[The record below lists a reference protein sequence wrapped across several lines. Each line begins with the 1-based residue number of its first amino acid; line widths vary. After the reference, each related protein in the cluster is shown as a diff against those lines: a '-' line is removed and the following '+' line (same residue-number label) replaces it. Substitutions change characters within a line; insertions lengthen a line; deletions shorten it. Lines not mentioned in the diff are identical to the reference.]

1 MNKLEVTLKQHTPL
15 IHFQHEQEGATLRA
29 SEVKPKLDR
38 FILEKL
44 GVNGKQIAEKK
55 GWIIKGQERALD
67 YKMRIWTNEDDT
79 YRGEYLIT
87 SYIKQENITKLRA
100 KKINVINKSP
110 YFAQEES
117 NTKII
122 NNDMGWD
129 SIDKKGILHYEIIL
143 EIKSFDASLIQEI
156 AKHVQSFFLS
166 MNFGTRQSKGFGS
179 FEATKILF
187 NNEKEV
193 PLNNDIENLMKTLFS
208 FVYVKTLDRHNLNI
222 IFSRINNDY
231 KLLKS
236 GDNNPKTKYA
246 KSKLMLFGLKK
257 NIESKKI
264 RWDKKFIKS
273 QINGKYET
281 AKKNEFYK
289 LKGTNYSSK
298 DDTDNKKCKY
308 LRALLGLAEQFE
320 FQLENPPDGDKK
332 NKLIV
337 KVKAKSNPN
346 IQRIQSPILF
356 KVLDSTI
363 YLVGNEVPQE
373 ILGEEFSFTVSIK
386 GDNKYQ
392 NVPIEKS
399 LFIPKNFSL
408 CAFMRF
414 AMTDVK
420 LGYTM
425 IK

>member
-1 MNKLEVTLKQHTPL
+1 
-15 IHFQHEQEGATLRA
+15 
-29 SEVKPKLDR
+29 VKPKLDR

-44 GVNGKQIAEKK
+44 GVNGKQIAKDN
-55 GWIIKGQERALD
+55 GWTIKEQESVLD

-79 YRGEYLIT
+79 DRDEYLIT
-87 SYIKQENITKLRA
+87 SSYSNRDKEQLETQN
-100 KKINVINKSP
+100 INVINKSP

-117 NTKII
+117 NKKII
-122 NNDMGWD
+122 NNTISWD
-129 SIDKKGILHYEIIL
+129 FIDKKGILHYEIIL

-156 AKHVQSFFLS
+156 AKHIQLFFLS

-187 NNEKEV
+187 NNEKLS
-193 PLNNDIENLMKTLFS
+193 LNNTESLMKTLFS
-208 FVYVKTLDRHNLNI
+208 FVYVKKLDRHDLNI
-222 IFSRINNDY
+222 IFAQINNDY

-236 GDNNPKTKYA
+236 GINRPYA

-257 NIESKKI
+257 NIGSTKNI

-273 QINGKYET
+273 QIIDKYET
-281 AKKNEFYK
+281 SKSGEFYK
-289 LKGTNYSSK
+289 LKGRNDIS
-298 DDTDNKKCKY
+298 TDGNETY
-308 LRALLGLAEQFE
+308 EYFRALLGLAEQFE
-320 FQLENPPDGDKK
+320 FQLENPPDYNSK

-337 KVKAKSNPN
+337 KVISNAN

-363 YLVGNEVPQE
+363 YIVGNEVSRE
-373 ILGEEFSFTVSIK
+373 ILGKAFSFTVSIQ

-392 NVPIEKS
+392 KVPIEES
-399 LFIPKNFSL
+399 LSIPKNFSL

-414 AMTDVK
+414 AMNDTTNNATLNYTK
-420 LGYTM
+420 L
-425 IK
+425 